1 MAAVKNRSRP
11 KPIAKAAQRKDLKKV
26 ALEQLRD
33 DIQKQVGRE
42 AQAIVEGLIEEA
54 KKGYCSQAKYLFEII
69 GLYPVMAGQEVPQQ
83 PSLAQTLLNRLG
95 FPEGPGPETEVM
107 REDDRQETV
116 VRTDA
121 VE

>member
-1 MAAVKNRSRP
+1 MAAAKNRSNP
-11 KPIAKAAQRKDLKKV
+11 KPIGKAAQRKNLKRV
-26 ALEQLRD
+26 ALEQLRE
-33 DIQKQVGRE
+33 DIQKQVGNE

-69 GLYPVMAGQEVPQQ
+69 GLYPVMAGQEVPER
-83 PSLAQTLLNRLG
+83 SLAQTLLQRLG
-95 FPEGPGPETEVM
+95 FPEGPGSETEVT
-107 REDDRQETV
+107 REEDRQETV